1 MTGVSSPLHTPFS
14 VLRQAPFFT
23 GLSDAQL
30 HAITLIARPE
40 DWAQHSRIYN
50 IGDPVK
56 SLYVLLDGKVRF
68 AIGVGGRNTSA
79 GDVLERGQVFGW
91 AALVPEAQ
99 GRIATASCVTDCRVL
114 AIDGTR
120 LLTLMDADHT
130 MGYRIMK
137 QLNLLITGTFTSF
150 AAG

>member
-1 MTGVSSPLHTPFS
+1 MTGVTSPLQTPFN
-14 VLRQAPFFT
+14 VLRQAPFFS

-30 HAITLIARPE
+30 HAITLISRPE

-50 IGDPVK
+50 IGDAVK

-91 AALVPEAQ
+91 AALVPAAQ

-114 AIDGTR
+114 AIDGAR
-120 LLTLMDADHT
+120 LLMLMDVDHT